1 MADLHIGLPALWML
15 RMAVAA
21 VWIYEGL
28 WSKLLGGA
36 DRQVKIV
43 EAVPVF
49 GPRFGAW
56 FLKGPGALEFARGI
70 WVLSGFLPSTC
81 AVAQVVILVAL
92 NINGL
97 LWARRMIHDPAGMVV
112 KNACFLLLAWVMGAS
127 A

>member
-1 MADLHIGLPALWML
+1 MNDLDSLVHAAQADFA
-15 RMAVAA
+15 AA
-21 VWIYEGL
+21 VQSAALEDAKARY
-28 WSKLLGGA
+28 LGKSG
-36 DRQVKIV
+36 RMT
-43 EAVPVF
+43 EL
-49 GPRFGAW
+49 
-56 FLKGPGALEFARGI
+56 LKGLGALELALGI
-70 WVLSGFLPSTC
+70 WVLSGFLPSLC